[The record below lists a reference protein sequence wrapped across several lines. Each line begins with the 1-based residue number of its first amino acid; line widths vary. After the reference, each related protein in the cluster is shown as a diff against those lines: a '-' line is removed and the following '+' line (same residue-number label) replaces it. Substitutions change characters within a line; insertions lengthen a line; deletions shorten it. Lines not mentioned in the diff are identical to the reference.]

1 VFHGFNPYPSTIAF
15 KEFLWYST
23 VSHLMQSEASWKRRN
38 HPRAKWTGSD
48 MTQIKLAQAS
58 GVGVSTVTDF
68 ELGSRQVSP
77 MMVNEIA
84 EALERAGIEFSR
96 DSVSLRRRSAG

>member
-1 VFHGFNPYPSTIAF
+1 MSLHDVAKAVPTPQPLTS
-15 KEFLWYST
+15 
-23 VSHLMQSEASWKRRN
+23 SERLRRLRLL
-38 HPRAKWTGSD
+38 HAARALIG
-48 MTQIKLAQAS
+48 MTQINLARAS

-96 DSVSLRRRSAG
+96 DGVSLRRRSAG

>member
-1 VFHGFNPYPSTIAF
+1 
-15 KEFLWYST
+15 
-23 VSHLMQSEASWKRRN
+23 
-38 HPRAKWTGSD
+38 
-48 MTQIKLAQAS
+48 MTQISLARAS

-96 DSVSLRRRSAG
+96 DGVGLRRRNAG